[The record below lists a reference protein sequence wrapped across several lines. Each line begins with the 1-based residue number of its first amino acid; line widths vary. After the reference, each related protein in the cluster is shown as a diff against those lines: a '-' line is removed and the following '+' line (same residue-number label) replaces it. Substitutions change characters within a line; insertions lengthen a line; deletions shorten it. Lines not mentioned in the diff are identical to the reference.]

1 MHAVLSASP
10 PTRPPHA
17 RVAPLTTMCFAML
30 VESVRVLV
38 TIARITLLLLVG
50 DALRPLQSRDPG
62 MDVFFSLH
70 QAGSRM

>member
-1 MHAVLSASP
+1 MHAVLSACP
-10 PTRPPHA
+10 DPRQ
-17 RVAPLTTMCFAML
+17 RVAPLTTLCLAML
-30 VESVRVLV
+30 VESVRVLMP
-38 TIARITLLLLVG
+38 IADITLLLLVG